1 MSNISLNSASSQDI
15 NMVIDPVDT
24 LFDLDNN
31 YDEVRGHSL
40 DLSIHRL
47 RFPSMSSSEYD
58 EEYHICVKRESN
70 RMVEDEPANSLGSF
84 SLEYITQESQNNQV
98 SKVADT
104 TPNMRKQ
111 CVLAAG
117 PAPNHPSS
125 KNVVNIQLNYNP
137 DQALD
142 PESWDGNFHA
152 VSLYGS
158 MEYLASDALNIKK
171 SLFRM

>member
-1 MSNISLNSASSQDI
+1 
-15 NMVIDPVDT
+15 
-24 LFDLDNN
+24 
-31 YDEVRGHSL
+31 
-40 DLSIHRL
+40 
-47 RFPSMSSSEYD
+47 MSSSEYN

-137 DQALD
+137 D
-142 PESWDGNFHA
+142 
-152 VSLYGS
+152 
-158 MEYLASDALNIKK
+158 
-171 SLFRM
+171 

>member
-15 NMVIDPVDT
+15 NMVIDPIGT

-84 SLEYITQESQNNQV
+84 SLEYITQESQDNQV
-98 SKVADT
+98 SKVAD
-104 TPNMRKQ
+104 
-111 CVLAAG
+111 
-117 PAPNHPSS
+117 
-125 KNVVNIQLNYNP
+125 VVNQ
-137 DQALD
+137 D
-142 PESWDGNFHA
+142 SKG
-152 VSLYGS
+152 
-158 MEYLASDALNIKK
+158 
-171 SLFRM
+171 